1 MLKTTLMA
9 ALFLV
14 GGLANAGG
22 GMGGIVFDPTNF
34 AKNAITAAESVRAV
48 QTAIR
53 QLETQIEQYR
63 TMGLQL
69 KGMAEGN
76 FAPLLTASREDILAI
91 ANAQRAYSHL
101 GRSIDEAKN
110 IYARRMDEAKLMG
123 VNWDKYLQ
131 FEQERIAVNRDGAAA
146 RVEAEAR
153 ALQRIESD
161 YAFAREMSGKIPMTE
176 GTHSAIQQ
184 SNAILNRL
192 VTQNAEIL
200 RALAQA
206 NGQQKADEIVAA
218 QQRAA
223 AEAETRRRLMEA
235 QKKVTLEPSDAVAP
249 LMRGR

>member
-1 MLKTTLMA
+1 
-9 ALFLV
+9 
-14 GGLANAGG
+14 
-22 GMGGIVFDPTNF
+22 
-34 AKNAITAAESVRAV
+34 
-48 QTAIR
+48 
-53 QLETQIEQYR
+53 
-63 TMGLQL
+63 MGLQL